1 MSRDKFVTV
10 KCTDSEYQ
18 KICQG
23 ASKCNTPVSS
33 SLRELGTEGRYTK
46 KAKKEI
52 RIAAIVEMTQL
63 YNDMRKKTAEADSVV
78 DQLPEGVDRL
88 WQCL

>member
-33 SLRELGTEGRYTK
+33 YLRELGTEARYTK
-46 KAKKEI
+46 KAKKET
-52 RIAAIVEMTQL
+52 RIAAIVKMTQL

-78 DQLPEGVDRL
+78 DQLQEGVDRL
-88 WQCL
+88 WRSL

>member
-33 SLRELGTEGRYTK
+33 YLREFGTEGRYTK
-46 KAKKEI
+46 KAKKKI
-52 RIAAIVEMTQL
+52 RIAAIVKMTQL

-78 DQLPEGVDRL
+78 DQLQEGVDRL